1 MKQVSLSKFYQI
13 VSNFNSQRA
22 LNSQVSSSYIRVI
35 GLFLC
40 SNIAAILGA
49 INYISKCLSQ
59 NALLNTAMKYET
71 GFIVK
76 VLPNCFQFQLSESTQ
91 LPSFFILLNR
101 SSLRVIGLFLCSNIA
116 AILGVLSSSC
126 LLEAQVGRSIEV
138 GHKCAFKMFLKH

>member
-1 MKQVSLSKFYQI
+1 
-13 VSNFNSQRA
+13 
-22 LNSQVSSSYIRVI
+22 
-35 GLFLC
+35 
-40 SNIAAILGA
+40 
-49 INYISKCLSQ
+49 
-59 NALLNTAMKYET
+59 MKYET

-126 LLEAQVGRSIEV
+126 LLEAQVGCSIEV
-138 GHKCAFKMFLKH
+138 RHKCAFKMFLLRFSETCEFSSSKATLAIAFFAAVNHNYDHKERTLKHKNTLNGSKSTNHKSQTLTF